1 MAMILANDGVDQR
14 CRRKLESSG
23 DVVVEN
29 KLSHEELKEGLAKEF
44 DCIIVRSATN
54 LTEEVIQANTGGGSK
69 LKLLIRA
76 GVGLDNIDTTFA
88 ESVGLIVRNTPN
100 ASTNSVVEMT
110 ISHLLCGSR
119 NIISANLD
127 MKNGKWTKKNLV
139 GSELGGK
146 NLGLVGYGRIARGV
160 ARIASTLGMNPHAYD
175 PFVDPKLVS
184 EDGVVYHDTVESLFS
199 NCTHISVH
207 CSKTKETESMVN
219 KDLISLMPHRSPSG
233 IECGRHV
240 VNCAR
245 GGIINEH
252 DMLELLDSGFVS
264 SLGLDVFANEPE
276 GNLALSQHRNVTSTP
291 HIGASTL
298 EAQRRIGDEI
308 VAIIESTLR

>member
-1 MAMILANDGVDQR
+1 MILANDGVDQR

-23 DVVVEN
+23 DVVVEI
-29 KLSHEELKEGLAKEF
+29 KLSHEELQGGLAKEF

-54 LTEEVIQANTGGGSK
+54 LTKEVIQANTGNGSK

-119 NIISANLD
+119 KIVAANLD
-127 MKNGKWTKKNLV
+127 MKNGEWSKKKLV
-139 GSELGGK
+139 GSELRGK
-146 NLGLVGYGRIARGV
+146 NLGLIGYGRIARGV
-160 ARIASTLGMNPHAYD
+160 ARIASTLGMIPHAYD
-175 PFVDPKLVS
+175 PFVDPKLLN

-245 GGIINEH
+245 GELSTNMICSNCWNQGFF
-252 DMLELLDSGFVS
+252 LLLDSM
-264 SLGLDVFANEPE
+264 SLKMNLGEIWLCPNIETSHQHHTQGLLQWRHSEE
-276 GNLALSQHRNVTSTP
+276 LGTRSWR
-291 HIGASTL
+291 
-298 EAQRRIGDEI
+298 
-308 VAIIESTLR
+308 

>member
-1 MAMILANDGVDQR
+1 MILANDGVDQR

-29 KLSHEELKEGLAKEF
+29 KLSHEELQRGLAKEF

-54 LTEEVIQANTGGGSK
+54 LTEEVIQANTGDGSK

-76 GVGLDNIDTTFA
+76 GVGLDNIDTNFA
-88 ESVGLIVRNTPN
+88 ESVGLMVRNTPN

-110 ISHLLCGSR
+110 ISHLLSGSR
-119 NIISANLD
+119 KIVAANLD
-127 MKNGKWTKKNLV
+127 MKNGKWTKKKLV
-139 GSELGGK
+139 GSELRGK
-146 NLGLVGYGRIARGV
+146 NLGLIGYGRIARGV
-160 ARIASTLGMNPHAYD
+160 ARIASTLGMIPHAYD
-175 PFVDPKLVS
+175 PFVDPKLLN

-252 DMLELLDSGFVS
+252 DMLELLESGFLS
-264 SLGLDVFANEPE
+264 SLGLDVFENEPK

-291 HIGASTL
+291 HTGASTM

>member
-1 MAMILANDGVDQR
+1 MILANDGVDQR

-29 KLSHEELKEGLAKEF
+29 KLSHEELQGGLAKEF

-54 LTEEVIQANTGGGSK
+54 LTKEVIQANTGNGSQ

-110 ISHLLCGSR
+110 ISHLLSGSR
-119 NIISANLD
+119 KIVAANLD
-127 MKNGKWTKKNLV
+127 MKNGKWTKKKLV
-139 GSELGGK
+139 GSELRGK
-146 NLGLVGYGRIARGV
+146 NLGLIGYGRIARGV
-160 ARIASTLGMNPHAYD
+160 ARIASTLGMIPHAYD
-175 PFVDPKLVS
+175 PFVDQKLLN
-184 EDGVVYHDTVESLFS
+184 EDGVVYHDTIESLFS

-240 VNCAR
+240 VNCA
-245 GGIINEH
+245 GGELSTNMICSNCWNQGFF
-252 DMLELLDSGFVS
+252 LLLDSMCLKMNLREIWLCPNIETSHQHHTQGLLQWRHS
-264 SLGLDVFANEPE
+264 EELGT
-276 GNLALSQHRNVTSTP
+276 R
-291 HIGASTL
+291 
-298 EAQRRIGDEI
+298 
-308 VAIIESTLR
+308 